1 MIYVKK
7 QRFTINLQ
15 ATRNVRVLTMMVNS
29 DIIHL
34 CTSLRKIFHGES
46 IKLPEEVHHIIM
58 LPILET

>member
-1 MIYVKK
+1 
-7 QRFTINLQ
+7 
-15 ATRNVRVLTMMVNS
+15 MMVNS

-58 LPILET
+58 LPIFMIGKTVSHYRILEKLG